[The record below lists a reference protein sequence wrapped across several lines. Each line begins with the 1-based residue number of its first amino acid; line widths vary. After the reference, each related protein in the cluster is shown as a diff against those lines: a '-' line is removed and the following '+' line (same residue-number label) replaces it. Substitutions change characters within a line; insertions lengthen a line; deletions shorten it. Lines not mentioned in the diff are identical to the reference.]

1 MINTMKSKLLGM
13 GDWSALAFLLLMGG
27 CSLAP
32 QYGKPD
38 MGLPDHFKEER
49 SSSDGAGAPANSGYG
64 AWQEAR
70 PSEHIE
76 RGEWWKI
83 FHDSR
88 LDDYEQQ
95 ALHNNP
101 GLHAAAA
108 RVKESRAIL
117 QTARSAR
124 FPDVSAGFGPS
135 REKLSAVSQL
145 RPDGVEI
152 PTETVWRAQANAGY
166 EVDLF
171 GRVSDSIKASAAQAE
186 QSEALFRSVRLALQ
200 ADVAKSYF
208 DLRELDAELDVY
220 NRAVA
225 LRGQALHL
233 VQRRF
238 DEGEIS
244 ELDVRRAESELAT
257 ARSEAMTAER
267 LRAASEH
274 SLAVLLG
281 KVVADFSVE
290 RDPLVSVDV
299 HIPPGLPSSMLERRP
314 DISAAERAMA
324 AANARI
330 GIAKSAY
337 FPALNL
343 TGTAGFESASL
354 SDLFKWSSRAFLAGP
369 FLGTALTVPLF
380 DGGRRN
386 GDLAHARAAYEANV
400 DDYRQL
406 VLVAFREVEDN
417 LSDLRILQDQ
427 TLTQAEAVKASTR
440 AAQLSRTQYKEG
452 AVNFLDVIDA
462 DRTVLQSQR
471 AAAQLAG
478 LRAVSTVNLIRA
490 LGGGWSIEPALAP
503 ISDSR
508 LYVEPPDA
516 GGR

>member
-1 MINTMKSKLLGM
+1 MKSKLFETIS
-13 GDWSALAFLLLMGG
+13 SALAVLLLLSG

-32 QYGKPD
+32 HYAKPD
-38 MGLPDHFKEER
+38 MAPPDHFKEDR
-49 SSSDGAGAPANSGYG
+49 APGDAPAHAGADYG
-64 AWQEAR
+64 AWQPAR
-70 PSEHIE
+70 PSEGIE
-76 RGEWWKI
+76 RGEWWKV

-95 ALHNNP
+95 ALQNNP
-101 GLHAAAA
+101 GLQAAVA
-108 RVKESRAIL
+108 RVKESRAML
-117 QTARSAR
+117 QTARSAL
-124 FPDVSAGFGPS
+124 FPEVSAGFGPS
-135 REKLSAVSQL
+135 REQLSAVSQL
-145 RPDGVEI
+145 RPDGVQI
-152 PTETVWRAQANAGY
+152 PTENVWRAQASASY

-171 GRVSDSIKASAAQAE
+171 GRVSDSIKASTAQAE

-200 ADVAKSYF
+200 ADVAQRYF
-208 DLRELDAELDVY
+208 NLRELDAELDVD
-220 NRAVA
+220 NRSVA
-225 LRGQALHL
+225 LRSRALEL

-244 ELDVRRAESELAT
+244 ELDVRRAQSELAT

-267 LRAASEH
+267 LRAVSEH

-281 KVVADFSVE
+281 KIVADFSVE
-290 RDPLVSVDV
+290 HDPLVSVDIR
-299 HIPPGLPSSMLERRP
+299 IPPGLPSSMLERRP
-314 DISAAERAMA
+314 DVAAAERAMA

-330 GIAKSAY
+330 GVAKSAF

-369 FLGTALTVPLF
+369 FAGTALTVPLF
-380 DGGRRN
+380 DGGRRK
-386 GDLAHARAAYEANV
+386 GDLAHARASYEANV

-417 LSDLRILQDQ
+417 LSELRILQDQ
-427 TLTQAEAVKASTR
+427 TLTQAEAVKASAR
-440 AAQLSRTQYKEG
+440 AALLSRTQYQEG

-478 LRAVSTVNLIRA
+478 LQAVATVNLIRA
-490 LGGGWSIEPALAP
+490 LGGSWSTAPALANTN
-503 ISDSR
+503 
-508 LYVEPPDA
+508 E
-516 GGR
+516 

>member
-1 MINTMKSKLLGM
+1 MKATLFGM
-13 GDWSALAFLLLMGG
+13 GLCSALALLLLMGG

-32 QYGKPD
+32 QYRKPD
-38 MGLPDHFKEER
+38 LTLPDHFKEER
-49 SSSDGAGAPANSGYG
+49 ISGEGSDAPANSGYG
-64 AWQEAR
+64 AWQPAR
-70 PSEHIE
+70 PSEQTE

-83 FHDSR
+83 FRDSR
-88 LDDYEQQ
+88 LDDYEEQ

-101 GLHAAAA
+101 GLQAAVA
-108 RVKESRAIL
+108 RVKESRALL
-117 QTARSAR
+117 QKARSAL

-152 PTETVWRAQANAGY
+152 PTETVWRAQASAGY

-171 GRVSDSIKASAAQAE
+171 GRVSDSVKASAAQAE

-200 ADVAKSYF
+200 ADVAQSYF
-208 DLRELDAELDVY
+208 NLRELDAELDVY

-225 LRGQALHL
+225 LRGQALNL

-244 ELDVRRAESELAT
+244 ELDVRRAQSELAT

-267 LRAASEH
+267 LRAVSEH

-281 KVVADFSVE
+281 KIVADFSVE
-290 RDPLVSVDV
+290 RDPLVSVDIR
-299 HIPPGLPSSMLERRP
+299 IPPGLPSSMLERRP
-314 DISAAERAMA
+314 DVAAAERAMA

-330 GIAKSAY
+330 GVAKSAF

-369 FLGTALTVPLF
+369 FAGTALTVPLF
-380 DGGRRN
+380 DGGRRK

-417 LSDLRILQDQ
+417 LSELRILQDQ

-440 AAQLSRTQYKEG
+440 AAQLSRTQYQEG

-478 LRAVSTVNLIRA
+478 LQAVSTVNLIRA
-490 LGGGWSIEPALAP
+490 LGGGWSAAPALAN
-503 ISDSR
+503 IN
-508 LYVEPPDA
+508 E
-516 GGR
+516 

>member
-1 MINTMKSKLLGM
+1 VRNTVTAKLFGM
-13 GDWSALAFLLLMGG
+13 GDCSALALLLLMAG

-32 QYGKPD
+32 QYRKPD
-38 MGLPDHFKEER
+38 LGLPDHFKEER
-49 SSSDGAGAPANSGYG
+49 TSGDGAGASDNSGDG
-64 AWQEAR
+64 AWQPGR
-70 PSEHIE
+70 SSEHIE

-95 ALHNNP
+95 ALRDNP
-101 GLHAAAA
+101 GLQAAVA

-117 QTARSAR
+117 QKARSAL

-152 PTETVWRAQANAGY
+152 PTETVWRAQASAGY

-171 GRVSDSIKASAAQAE
+171 GRVSDSVKASAAQAE

-200 ADVAKSYF
+200 ADVAQNYF
-208 DLRELDAELDVY
+208 NLRELDAELDVY
-220 NRAVA
+220 NRSVA
-225 LRGQALHL
+225 LRGQALNL

-238 DEGEIS
+238 NEGEIS
-244 ELDVRRAESELAT
+244 ELDVRRAQSELAT

-267 LRAASEH
+267 LRAVSEH

-281 KVVADFSVE
+281 KIVADFSGE
-290 RDPLVSVDV
+290 PDPLVSIDI

-314 DISAAERAMA
+314 DVAAGERAMA
-324 AANARI
+324 AANARV
-330 GIAKSAY
+330 GIAKAAY

-354 SDLFKWSSRAFLAGP
+354 SDLFKWSSRAFLVGP
-369 FLGTALTVPLF
+369 FAGTALTMPLF
-380 DGGRRN
+380 DGGRRK
-386 GDLAHARAAYEANV
+386 GDLAKARAAYEANV

-417 LSDLRILQDQ
+417 LSELRILQDQ
-427 TLTQAEAVKASTR
+427 TLTQAEAVRASTR
-440 AAQLSRTQYKEG
+440 AAQLSRTQYQEG
-452 AVNFLDVIDA
+452 AVNFLDVIDS

-478 LRAVSTVNLIRA
+478 LQAASTVNLIRA
-490 LGGGWSIEPALAP
+490 LGGGWSTAPALANTN
-503 ISDSR
+503 
-508 LYVEPPDA
+508 E
-516 GGR
+516 

>member
-1 MINTMKSKLLGM
+1 MKSKLFGM
-13 GDWSALAFLLLMGG
+13 VGTWSALAFLLLMGG

-32 QYGKPD
+32 QYRKPD
-38 MGLPDHFKEER
+38 LSLPDHFKEER
-49 SSSDGAGAPANSGYG
+49 SSSDSARAPADSGYG
-64 AWQEAR
+64 AWQPAR

-88 LDDYEQQ
+88 LDDFEQQ
-95 ALHNNP
+95 ALDNNP
-101 GLHAAAA
+101 GLQAAVA

-117 QTARSAR
+117 QKERSAL

-152 PTETVWRAQANAGY
+152 PTETVWRAQASAGY

-171 GRVSDSIKASAAQAE
+171 GRVSDSVKASVAQAE
-186 QSEALFRSVRLALQ
+186 QSEALLRSVRLALQ
-200 ADVAKSYF
+200 ADVAQSYF
-208 DLRELDAELDVY
+208 NLRELDAELDVY

-225 LRGQALHL
+225 LRGQALNL

-238 DEGEIS
+238 DEGETS
-244 ELDVRRAESELAT
+244 ELDVRRAQSELAT

-267 LRAASEH
+267 LRAVSEH

-281 KVVADFSVE
+281 KIVADFSVE
-290 RDPLVSVDV
+290 RDPLVSVDIR
-299 HIPPGLPSSMLERRP
+299 IPPGLPSSMLERRP
-314 DISAAERAMA
+314 DVAAAERTMA

-330 GIAKSAY
+330 GVAKSAF

-354 SDLFKWSSRAFLAGP
+354 GDLFKWSSRAFLVGP
-369 FLGTALTVPLF
+369 FVGTALTVPLF
-380 DGGRRN
+380 DGGRRK
-386 GDLAHARAAYEANV
+386 GDLARARAAYEANV

-417 LSDLRILQDQ
+417 LSELGILQNQ

-440 AAQLSRTQYKEG
+440 AAQLSRIQYQEG

-478 LRAVSTVNLIRA
+478 LQAVATVNLIRA
-490 LGGGWSIEPALAP
+490 LGGGWSTAPALANTN
-503 ISDSR
+503 
-508 LYVEPPDA
+508 E
-516 GGR
+516 

>member
-1 MINTMKSKLLGM
+1 MKAKFFGM
-13 GDWSALAFLLLMGG
+13 GPCSALALLLLIGG

-32 QYGKPD
+32 QYRKPD
-38 MGLPDHFKEER
+38 MSPPDHFKEER
-49 SSSDGAGAPANSGYG
+49 SSSDSAGAPADSGYG
-64 AWQEAR
+64 AWQPAR

-76 RGEWWKI
+76 RGEWWKV
-83 FHDSR
+83 FDDSR
-88 LDDYEQQ
+88 LDDYEEQ

-101 GLHAAAA
+101 GLQAAVA
-108 RVKESRAIL
+108 RVKESRALL
-117 QTARSAR
+117 QKARSAL
-124 FPDVSAGFGPS
+124 FPNVSAGFGPS

-152 PTETVWRAQANAGY
+152 PTETVWRAQASAGY

-171 GRVSDSIKASAAQAE
+171 GRVSDSVKASAAQAE

-200 ADVAKSYF
+200 ADVAQSYF
-208 DLRELDAELDVY
+208 TLRELDAELDVY
-220 NRAVA
+220 NRSVA
-225 LRGQALHL
+225 LRGQALDL

-244 ELDVRRAESELAT
+244 ELDVRRAQSELAT

-281 KVVADFSVE
+281 KIVADFSVQP
-290 RDPLVSVDV
+290 DPLVSVDI

-314 DISAAERAMA
+314 DVAAAERAMA

-330 GIAKSAY
+330 GVAKAAF
-337 FPALNL
+337 FPTLNL

-354 SDLFKWSSRAFLAGP
+354 SDLFKWSSRAFLVGP
-369 FLGTALTVPLF
+369 LAGTALTIPLF
-380 DGGRRN
+380 DGGRRK
-386 GDLAHARAAYEANV
+386 GDLAQARAAYEANV

-417 LSDLRILQDQ
+417 LSELRILQDQ
-427 TLTQAEAVKASTR
+427 TVTQAEAVKASAR
-440 AAQLSRTQYKEG
+440 AAQLSRTQYQEG
-452 AVNFLDVIDA
+452 AVNSLDVIDA

-478 LRAVSTVNLIRA
+478 LQAVSTVNLIRA
-490 LGGGWSIEPALAP
+490 LGGGWSTAPALAN
-503 ISDSR
+503 R
-508 LYVEPPDA
+508 NQ
-516 GGR
+516 

>member
-1 MINTMKSKLLGM
+1 MWPRHENAVKSKLFETIA
-13 GDWSALAFLLLMGG
+13 SALAVLLLLSG

-32 QYGKPD
+32 HYAKPD
-38 MGLPDHFKEER
+38 VAPGDHFKEER
-49 SSSDGAGAPANSGYG
+49 APDDARADAGSDYG
-64 AWQEAR
+64 AWQPAR
-70 PSEHIE
+70 PSEGIE

-101 GLHAAAA
+101 GLQAAVA
-108 RVKESRAIL
+108 RVKESRAML
-117 QTARSAR
+117 QTARSAL
-124 FPDVSAGFGPS
+124 FPEVSAGFGPS

-145 RPDGVEI
+145 RTDGVEI
-152 PTETVWRAQANAGY
+152 PTENVWRAQASASY

-171 GRVSDSIKASAAQAE
+171 GRVSDSIKASSAQAE

-200 ADVAKSYF
+200 ADVAQSYF
-208 DLRELDAELDVY
+208 NLRELDAELDVY

-225 LRGQALHL
+225 LRSRALEL

-238 DEGEIS
+238 DAGETS
-244 ELDVRRAESELAT
+244 ELDLLRAQSELAT

-281 KVVADFSVE
+281 KIVAEFSVE
-290 RDPLVSVDV
+290 HDPLVSVDI
-299 HIPPGLPSSMLERRP
+299 HIPPGLPSSVLERRP
-314 DISAAERAMA
+314 DIAAAERAMA

-330 GIAKSAY
+330 GIAKSAF

-354 SDLFKWSSRAFLAGP
+354 SDLFKWSSRAFLVGP
-369 FLGTALTVPLF
+369 LVGTALTVPLF
-380 DGGRRN
+380 DGGRRK
-386 GDLAHARAAYEANV
+386 GDLARARAAYEVNV
-400 DDYRQL
+400 DDYRQQ

-417 LSDLRILQDQ
+417 LSELRILQNQ
-427 TLTQAEAVKASTR
+427 TVTQSEAVKASTR
-440 AAQLSRTQYKEG
+440 AAHLSRTQYQEG

-462 DRTVLQSQR
+462 DRTVLQAQR
-471 AAAQLAG
+471 AAVQLAG
-478 LRAVSTVNLIRA
+478 LQAVSTVNLIRA
-490 LGGGWSIEPALAP
+490 LGGGWSTDAP
-503 ISDSR
+503 IAARGELGSVSTGEAD
-508 LYVEPPDA
+508 
-516 GGR
+516 

>member
-1 MINTMKSKLLGM
+1 MS
-13 GDWSALAFLLLMGG
+13 
-27 CSLAP
+27 P
-32 QYGKPD
+32 
-38 MGLPDHFKEER
+38 PDHFKEER
-49 SSSDGAGAPANSGYG
+49 SSSDSAGAPADSGYG
-64 AWQEAR
+64 AWQPAR

-76 RGEWWKI
+76 RGEWWKV

-88 LDDYEQQ
+88 LDDYEEQ

-101 GLHAAAA
+101 GLQAAVA
-108 RVKESRAIL
+108 RVKESRALL
-117 QTARSAR
+117 QKARSAL
-124 FPDVSAGFGPS
+124 FPNASAGFGPS

-152 PTETVWRAQANAGY
+152 PTETVWRAQASAGY

-171 GRVSDSIKASAAQAE
+171 GRVSDSVKASAAQAE

-200 ADVAKSYF
+200 ADVAQSYF
-208 DLRELDAELDVY
+208 NLRELDAELDVY
-220 NRAVA
+220 NRTVA
-225 LRGQALHL
+225 LRGQALDL

-244 ELDVRRAESELAT
+244 ELDVRRAQSELAT

-281 KVVADFSVE
+281 KIVADFSVQP
-290 RDPLVSVDV
+290 DPLVSVDI

-314 DISAAERAMA
+314 DVAAAERAMA

-330 GIAKSAY
+330 GVAKAAF

-354 SDLFKWSSRAFLAGP
+354 SDLFKWPSRAFLVGP
-369 FLGTALTVPLF
+369 LAGTALTIPLF
-380 DGGRRN
+380 DGGRRK
-386 GDLAHARAAYEANV
+386 GDLAQARAAYEANV

-406 VLVAFREVEDN
+406 ILVAFREVEDS
-417 LSDLRILQDQ
+417 LADLRILQDQ
-427 TLTQAEAVKASTR
+427 TVTQAEAVKASTR
-440 AAQLSRTQYKEG
+440 ASQLSRTQYQEG

-478 LRAVSTVNLIRA
+478 LQAVSTVNLIRA
-490 LGGGWSIEPALAP
+490 LGGGWSSAPALANTK
-503 ISDSR
+503 
-508 LYVEPPDA
+508 E
-516 GGR
+516 

>member
-1 MINTMKSKLLGM
+1 MTKSRLFGRM
-13 GDWSALAFLLLMGG
+13 GAWSALAFLFLMGA

-32 QYGKPD
+32 QYRKPE
-38 MGLPDHFKEER
+38 MSPPDHFKEER
-49 SSSDGAGAPANSGYG
+49 SSSDSAGAPADSGYG
-64 AWQEAR
+64 AWQPAR

-76 RGEWWKI
+76 RGEWWKV

-88 LDDYEQQ
+88 LDDYEEQ

-101 GLHAAAA
+101 GLQAAVA
-108 RVKESRAIL
+108 RVKESRALL
-117 QTARSAR
+117 QKARSAL
-124 FPDVSAGFGPS
+124 FPNASAGFGPS

-152 PTETVWRAQANAGY
+152 PTETVWRAQASAGY

-171 GRVSDSIKASAAQAE
+171 GRVSDSVKASAAQAE

-200 ADVAKSYF
+200 ADVAQSYF
-208 DLRELDAELDVY
+208 NVRELDAELDVY
-220 NRAVA
+220 NRTVA
-225 LRGQALHL
+225 LRGQALDL

-244 ELDVRRAESELAT
+244 ELDVRRAQSELAT

-281 KVVADFSVE
+281 KIVADFSVQP
-290 RDPLVSVDV
+290 DPLVSVDI

-314 DISAAERAMA
+314 DVAAAERAMA

-330 GIAKSAY
+330 GVAKAAF

-354 SDLFKWSSRAFLAGP
+354 SDLFKWPSRAFLVGP
-369 FLGTALTVPLF
+369 LAGTALTIPLF
-380 DGGRRN
+380 DGGRRK
-386 GDLAHARAAYEANV
+386 GDLAQARAAYEANV

-406 VLVAFREVEDN
+406 ILVAFREVEDS
-417 LSDLRILQDQ
+417 LADLRILQDQ
-427 TLTQAEAVKASTR
+427 TVTQAEAVKASTR
-440 AAQLSRTQYKEG
+440 ASQLSRTQYQEG

-478 LRAVSTVNLIRA
+478 LQAVSTVNLIRA
-490 LGGGWSIEPALAP
+490 LGGGWSSAPALANTK
-503 ISDSR
+503 
-508 LYVEPPDA
+508 E
-516 GGR
+516 

>member
-1 MINTMKSKLLGM
+1 MKSKWPGM
-13 GDWSALAFLLLMGG
+13 GIWFALAFLLVVGG

-32 QYGKPD
+32 QYGRPD

-49 SSSDGAGAPANSGYG
+49 ASSDGARAPASPGYG
-64 AWQEAR
+64 TWQPAR

-101 GLHAAAA
+101 GLQGAVA

-117 QTARSAR
+117 QTARSAL

-135 REKLSAVSQL
+135 REKLSAISQL

-152 PTETVWRAQANAGY
+152 PTETVWRAQVKTGY

-171 GRVSDSIKASAAQAE
+171 GRVSNSIEASTAQAE

-200 ADVAKSYF
+200 ADVAQSYF
-208 DLRELDAELDVY
+208 NLRELDAELDVY
-220 NRAVA
+220 NRSVA
-225 LRGQALHL
+225 LRGQALNL

-244 ELDVRRAESELAT
+244 ALDVLRAQSELAT

-281 KVVADFSVE
+281 EIAADFSVE
-290 RDPLVSVDV
+290 RNPLVSVDI
-299 HIPPGLPSSMLERRP
+299 HIPPGLPSSVLERRP
-314 DISAAERAMA
+314 DIAAAERAMA

-330 GIAKSAY
+330 GMAKSAY

-354 SDLFKWSSRAFLAGP
+354 SDLFNWSSRAFLVRP
-369 FLGTALTVPLF
+369 FVGTALTIPVF
-380 DGGRRN
+380 DGGRRKGN
-386 GDLAHARAAYEANV
+386 LAHALAAYDSSV

-417 LSDLRILQDQ
+417 LADLRILQDQ
-427 TLTQAEAVKASTR
+427 TLTQAEAVKASMG

-478 LRAVSTVNLIRA
+478 LQAVSTVNLIRA
-490 LGGGWSIEPALAP
+490 LGGGWSTTPALANTN
-503 ISDSR
+503 
-508 LYVEPPDA
+508 E
-516 GGR
+516 